1 MKRYTEIIE
10 ETQKAY
16 GIFSKDAEEKLDHLW
31 WSFFFEY

>member
-16 GIFSKDAEEKLDHLW
+16 GTFSKDAEEKLDN
-31 WSFFFEY
+31 F